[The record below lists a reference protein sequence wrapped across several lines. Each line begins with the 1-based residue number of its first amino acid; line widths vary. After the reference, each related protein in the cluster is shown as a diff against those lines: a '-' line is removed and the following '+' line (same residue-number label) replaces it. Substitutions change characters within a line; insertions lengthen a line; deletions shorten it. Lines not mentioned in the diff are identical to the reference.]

1 MPIIAAEIIA
11 RATSDTREAESG
23 MRRLGDLVNDVGSR
37 PFKAIGSVV
46 DFTSKIGFAT
56 VGVKALADAA
66 GGMASGLFGTNAAFQ
81 NVEAQLNAFT
91 KSGDVSRQI
100 LENIRTE
107 AAKTPFAFNEM
118 ASATAG
124 LIPSANMAGVA
135 LMDLVR
141 DAEVLAA
148 SNPAQ
153 GLEGAAFALR
163 EAVSGD
169 FTSIIERFNLPR
181 QYINKLREEGVPALE
196 IVRRAMGEMGYDM
209 DLVSNLSKTATGR
222 WSTFVD
228 TLNTLKATTM
238 QATFNV
244 MSDSLARLQGFL
256 DNNSEAINRFAE
268 RVGAFL
274 GRAVT
279 GAVGFL
285 AQLAGGVVVL
295 GRYFQAVVDDGDV
308 LNDWLTHLPDPIRGV
323 VEALGRLV
331 AMLSGP
337 LQDVWSG
344 ITDGIRTFAQALR
357 GDWTNAEGIRPFH
370 QLLGS
375 IGTILRRDIIP
386 LFQGAGGALGPLG
399 KIVKTV
405 ADNFGDIMTV
415 LNPMATILR
424 EFIIL
429 WGDEGL
435 EGAIRGIPGILGG
448 VAESFRN
455 VGGLLAG
462 LGQSIFDGIS
472 GALAGVDWSATAAT
486 VINGIVT
493 GFNAVVDFGARFLGW
508 VTGAISGVDWSGLG
522 ATIVNGVVA
531 GLTAVADFGVR
542 FLTWVSNAITSVDW
556 GGLGQTIANGIATA
570 VTAVG
575 DFGARILAWIH
586 GQVAAVDWGGV
597 GQTIT
602 DGISGALQAAS
613 GAGGGANALS
623 GIFDGI
629 AAAVDNLDVILKPIA
644 DTLLPSLKDA
654 WETLQPSL
662 NDAQQAFDAV
672 KAALVP
678 LTPILGVV
686 LVGALGVLSAA
697 AGGVIEAF
705 AVGLA
710 GAIKT
715 ASSSIQVVAGIIQTV
730 ASVITGVVKIVV
742 NLIQGDWQ
750 GAWDAAVEMVE
761 GVREGVTNI
770 LEGLVGAVEGLF
782 KMLVGAPLAAIQGFV
797 DGVINFFQSLFDQLV
812 GGSIVPDMINAIVG
826 YFLGLPGQVM
836 GTISGFVGEVVGY
849 FITLASDAGTKAG
862 EMVTNVVTA
871 IGRLMLEVPG
881 IMSSF
886 VSSVLGFYLDLLTEG
901 PRIIGDMVSDVVQK
915 LADLVRDA
923 TEKARQVMQG
933 IIDAISG
940 MLGSVTAKASEIKDA
955 ILGVFSD
962 AATWLS
968 SAGWDVIQ
976 GLYNGLQDAI
986 SSLNPAGLLSDLG
999 GGLVDGIG
1007 GRLGLNSPST
1017 VMMQAGRDTVQGF
1030 VLGLQEGRRWLQDA
1044 AHELGQIILDQVN
1057 ADVNANHDAISIS
1070 AQEYAQALVD
1080 GLAAG
1085 SSLIPEHLA
1094 QLNDDVVLALD
1105 GLMQSAQDKLDLARI
1120 SGAAPEQIAEL
1131 QAALDQVTAVLSTYA
1146 DQQGV
1151 TIQEIV
1157 DSAAGATQLVDVWN
1171 SILGDLEGIASGE
1184 TMQSLQDELT
1194 ALNERMALAVGAGA
1208 PQAIVDQ
1215 LTAEIQA
1222 VTDQIA
1228 VVGGVIGT
1236 GLVEG
1241 VVETV
1246 AGEANRDRLG
1256 AALRDLLDGAAETI
1270 PDAVSH
1276 IGSIL
1281 DGSLAK
1287 QLEDAIKAQQ
1297 DAINF
1302 AVAAGW
1308 PPEIVDAMRSELEG
1322 MQGDLA
1328 EVMEQLG
1335 IAAAEGLVAPE
1346 VLVEL
1351 GLAAEQLAQIPI
1363 DKLLE
1368 IAPQMEDYGAGL
1380 IDELISGVA
1389 SGQAGLEDVMAFM
1402 DTVIANAVESGEQS
1416 ITEATTG
1423 MIEQLEALESA
1434 FLNDYAQALIDGTDP
1449 AVALANLDVVRQ
1461 ALAALQAEVG
1471 DTADA
1476 MTGLYGQPLFGTHN
1490 ANDTPGLGHVSPSAI
1505 GVVMPEPEKV
1515 DQLKFAFDALA
1526 KSVEKV
1532 GEASASIDKLTGA
1545 MSRAVSETKSLSNSV
1560 AIFANHIFE
1569 GNRSVELFAERLEQ
1583 LNAEQ
1588 LALVR
1593 SSLESL
1599 ISAIQEDLTRALLTN
1614 SGGAEKYAKQL
1625 ADVKAMLDEVNKAA
1639 QGAAQGISSV
1649 GSAAGSL
1656 QKYAPNTNRFSDPEA
1671 WAREHGAFYNKETG
1685 RMQFSSDPDSEFYR
1699 GGTRGRRGGIESH
1712 YDEGYMDWR
1721 REAERT
1727 NPEWFSELITKGIHN
1742 HFNIRIDSTDV
1753 AAAVEE
1759 RVVAYTAVPAVR
1771 A

>member
-11 RATSDTREAESG
+11 RATSDTRDAESG
-23 MRRLGDLVNDVGSR
+23 LSRIGNLVDEVGRR

-56 VGVKALADAA
+56 VGVRALADTAS
-66 GGMASGLFGTNAAFQ
+66 GLASGLFGTNAAFQ

-100 LENIRTE
+100 LEDIRTE

-124 LIPSANMAGVA
+124 LIPAANQAGSA
-135 LMDLVR
+135 LMDVVR
-141 DAEVLAA
+141 DAEILAA

-181 QYINKLREEGVPALE
+181 QYINQLKAEGVPNLE
-196 IVRRAMGEMGYDM
+196 IVRRTMQHMGYDM
-209 DLVSNLSKTATGR
+209 DLVSNLAKTASGR

-228 TLNTLKATTM
+228 TLQTIKATGT
-238 QATFNV
+238 QAAFNV
-244 MSDSLARLQGFL
+244 LSDSLARLQGFL
-256 DNNSEAINRFAE
+256 DANAEAINRFAE

-274 GRAVT
+274 GRAVE
-279 GAVGFL
+279 GAVGYIG
-285 AQLAGGVVVL
+285 ALAGGL
-295 GRYFQAVVDDGDV
+295 ITLTRYFQAVVDDGDV
-308 LNDWLTHLPDPIRGV
+308 LNDWLTHLPKPLRGIV
-323 VEALGRLV
+323 QAAGELV
-331 AMLSGP
+331 NFLSGP
-337 LQDVWSG
+337 LASAWSG
-344 ITDGIRTFAQALR
+344 ARDGVKTFASALK

-370 QLLGS
+370 QLIGS
-375 IGTILRRDIIP
+375 IATILRRDVIP

-399 KIVKTV
+399 TV
-405 ADNFGDIMTV
+405 AKVVAENFGDILTV
-415 LNPMATILR
+415 MSPIATFLK

-429 WGDEGL
+429 WGDRGL
-435 EGAIRGIPGILGG
+435 VGAIQGIPGILAGIG
-448 VAESFRN
+448 ESFKN
-455 VGGLLAG
+455 VGGLLLGAG
-462 LGQSIFDGIS
+462 QAIFDGLS
-472 GALAGVDWSATAAT
+472 SALSGVDWSGVATT
-486 VINGIVT
+486 IINGIVA

-508 VTGAISGVDWSGLG
+508 VSGAITGIDWSGLG
-522 ATIVNGVVA
+522 GTIVNGVVA
-531 GLTAVADFGVR
+531 GLTAVADFGTR
-542 FLTWVSNAITSVDW
+542 FLAWVSGAITGVDW
-556 GGLGQTIANGIATA
+556 GGLGSTVANGIATA
-570 VTAVG
+570 VTAVT
-575 DFGARILAWIH
+575 DFGARIVAWIQ
-586 GQVAAVDWGGV
+586 GQVAAVDWSGV

-602 DGISGALQAAS
+602 GGITGALQAAS
-613 GAGGGANALS
+613 GAGGGGNALS
-623 GIFDGI
+623 GLFDGI
-629 AAAVDNLDVILKPIA
+629 AAAVDNLDVILKPIV
-644 DTLLPSLKDA
+644 DTLLPSLRDA
-654 WETLQPSL
+654 WETLKPSL
-662 NDAQQAFDAV
+662 ADAQQAFDAI

-686 LVGALGVLSAA
+686 LVGALGLLSAA

-715 ASSSIQVVAGIIQTV
+715 ASSSIQVVAGVIQTV

-826 YFLGLPGQVM
+826 YFVGLPGQVM
-836 GTISGFVGEVVGY
+836 GTIAGFVGEVVGH
-849 FITLASDAGTKAG
+849 FITLATDAGAKAG

-940 MLGSVTAKASEIKDA
+940 MLGSVTAKAGEIKDA

-962 AATWLS
+962 AATWLF

-1007 GRLGLNSPST
+1007 GRLGLSSPST

-1070 AQEYAQALVD
+1070 AEQYAQALVD

-1085 SSLIPEHLA
+1085 STLIPEHLQ
-1094 QLNDDVVLALD
+1094 QLNDDVILALD
-1105 GLMQSAQDKLDLARI
+1105 GMMQAAQGKLDLARI

-1171 SILGDLEGIASGE
+1171 NILGDLEGIASGE
-1184 TMQSLQDELT
+1184 TMQSLQDEL
-1194 ALNERMALAVGAGA
+1194 ANLNQQMALAVGAGA
-1208 PQAIVDQ
+1208 PQAVIDQ
-1215 LTAEIQA
+1215 LNAAIAA

-1246 AGEANRDRLG
+1246 AGEGNRDRLG
-1256 AALRDLLDGAAETI
+1256 AALRDLLDGAAESI
-1270 PDAVSH
+1270 PEAVDH

-1389 SGQAGLEDVMAFM
+1389 NGQAGLEDVMAFM

-1416 ITEATTG
+1416 VTEATNG
-1423 MIEQLEALESA
+1423 MIDQLEALEA
-1434 FLNDYAQALIDGTDP
+1434 AYLEDYAQAVIEGTDP
-1449 AVALANLDVVRQ
+1449 AEALANLEVIRQ

-1471 DTADA
+1471 NTADA
-1476 MTGLYGQPLFGTHN
+1476 LTGLYGQPLFGTHN
-1490 ANDTPGLGHVSPSAI
+1490 ANDTPSLGHVIPSGI
-1505 GVVMPEPEKV
+1505 GVVLPEPEKV

-1526 KSVEKV
+1526 KSVQGV
-1532 GEASASIDKLTGA
+1532 GAAAIGIDALSSS

-1569 GNRSVELFAERLEQ
+1569 GNRSVELFAERLELLSQ
-1583 LNAEQ
+1583 EQ

-1599 ISAIQEDLTRALLTN
+1599 IAAIQEDLTRALLTS
-1614 SGGAEKYAKQL
+1614 SGAADTYVKQL
-1625 ADVKAMLDEVNKAA
+1625 ADVQKMLDAVNKAA
-1639 QGAAQGISSV
+1639 QGAAQGMAGAASS
-1649 GSAAGSL
+1649 AGSL
-1656 QKYAPNTNRFSDPEA
+1656 QKYAPKTNRFTDPAA
-1671 WAREHGAFYNKETG
+1671 WARDHGAHFDPVTG
-1685 RMQFSSDPDSEFYR
+1685 RVSWSNDPDSMYSR
-1699 GGTRGRRGGIESH
+1699 YGQRVRDS
-1712 YDEGYMDWR
+1712 
-1721 REAERT
+1721 ERPDRDRL
-1727 NPEWFSELITKGIHN
+1727 PEIHN
-1742 HFNIRIDSTDV
+1742 HFKVQIDSTDV

-1759 RVVAYTAVPAVR
+1759 RVVAYMATPAVR